1 MPRRTASPS
10 ASPKPR
16 ASDRKPSP
24 ARPRD
29 SRADKGKPAAPS
41 GNRSD
46 NRYDSRPGKLPAGQR
61 PERRDAMDAP
71 RAPRPAR
78 ETGSR
83 FPSASPW
90 PRTDALFPPLDADAR
105 QALECLP
112 EALHKIWPL
121 NAAHR
126 RSLPEDVAALSRL
139 LTTERRDLRRPYWS
153 SPAFVSA
160 YLYYFLPWNLLR
172 LTRLL
177 AALPLP
183 DPRAL
188 APEDGEALLL
198 DAGSGPLSLPLAL
211 WLARPQWREA
221 PVRVLALDSAARP
234 PELGKALFA
243 SWGACLGWKTW
254 PVRTAQGPLE
264 SLARQAAP
272 LLAGKGGAQR
282 CRPWLVTAANVL
294 NELRPGRKGGGGR
307 QAWDEEP
314 EDGEGA
320 EVAPQGP
327 LAERLDSLLDAFAP
341 LLFRHNGAEPE
352 NAPESG
358 ASPAL
363 LFVEPGTRLGGNTI
377 MRLRDLALEGGLAAL
392 APCPHN
398 AACPLLAGQGRRTWC
413 HFTFDSRDAPDW
425 LLRLSTE
432 AGLAK
437 SGLSLAPLLL
447 GAAAEPEAVPVA
459 APGREKT
466 LPARV
471 LSAPFAVPGLEGR
484 ARYACTAEGLT
495 LLEDAEAL
503 ASGDRLPV
511 RLMPDAPRDVKS
523 RARIIRSPRAH
534 VPAKP

>member
-1 MPRRTASPS
+1 MPRRAASLPASP
-10 ASPKPR
+10 
-16 ASDRKPSP
+16 
-24 ARPRD
+24 
-29 SRADKGKPAAPS
+29 GF
-41 GNRSD
+41 
-46 NRYDSRPGKLPAGQR
+46 
-61 PERRDAMDAP
+61 

-83 FPSASPW
+83 SPTP
-90 PRTDALFPPLDADAR
+90 PRARTAALFSPPDADAR

-112 EALHKIWPL
+112 EALREIWPL
-121 NAAHR
+121 NAARR
-126 RSLPEDVAALSRL
+126 RSLPGDVAALSRL
-139 LTTERRDLRRPYWS
+139 LTAERRNLRRTYWS

-188 APEDGEALLL
+188 APEGGEALLL

-221 PVRVLALDSAARP
+221 PVRVLALDGAARP
-234 PELGKALFA
+234 PELGRALFA
-243 SWGACLGWKTW
+243 RWGARLGRKTW
-254 PVRTAQGPLE
+254 PARAARGPLE

-272 LLAGKGGAQR
+272 FLAGKGGAGR
-282 CRPWLVTAANVL
+282 GRPWLVTAANVL
-294 NELRPGRKGGGGR
+294 NELRPGRKGGRRARNG
-307 QAWDEEP
+307 EP

-320 EVAPQGP
+320 EAAPRGP

-341 LLFRHNGAEPE
+341 LLFRHDGAGPE
-352 NAPESG
+352 NAPQGGG

-363 LFVEPGTRLGGNTI
+363 LFVEPGTRQGGGAI
-377 MRLRDLALEGGLAAL
+377 MRLRDLALKRGLAAL

-398 AACPLLAGQGRRTWC
+398 APCPLLAGQGGRTWC
-413 HFTFDSRDAPDW
+413 HFTLDSRDAPDW
-425 LLRLSTE
+425 LLRLSAE

-447 GAAAEPEAVPVA
+447 GATEPEAAPAA
-459 APGREKT
+459 APRRGKT

-471 LSAPFAVPGLEGR
+471 LSAPFAVPGLAGR
-484 ARYACTAEGLT
+484 ARYACTAEGLV

-503 ASGDRLPV
+503 APGDQLSV
-511 RLMPDAPRDVKS
+511 RLMPDAPRDAKS
-523 RARIIRSPRAH
+523 RARIIPGPRARA
-534 VPAKP
+534 PAKP